1 MTRSDRPNM
10 FIKELNLYIDYM
22 KNLVA
27 EKTKP
32 IEEKQKRYFD
42 KFQSNLHDGI
52 SYYKDLFNRSMA
64 GFQDIKTKTLA
75 ELENLEKEV
84 KKLV

>member
-1 MTRSDRPNM
+1 M
-10 FIKELNLYIDYM
+10 FIKELNMYIDYL
-22 KNLVA
+22 KNLVS

-32 IEEKQKRYFD
+32 IEEKQKRYLD
-42 KFQSNLHDGI
+42 KFQNNLSEGI
-52 SYYKDLFNRSMA
+52 SYYKELFNKSVA

-75 ELENLEKEV
+75 ELEYLEKEV